1 MSTIA
6 SVDLELFR
14 RVVDH
19 MVAAADAAPS
29 MDDPF
34 PHTLIRGLFPDDVY
48 DRLQSL
54 LPDPSQYKRFSYQKH
69 QDADGESNRRRFQ
82 LKTEFMSVLD
92 PERQMFWRTIRN
104 AIGSGEFKQ
113 SVFAR
118 VRDGLALR
126 YRCDPDA
133 AASLP
138 GHALPELFHETA
150 GYHIKPHPDTRRKVV
165 TMQIA
170 LPTDESCAAMGTEF
184 YRRSLRPAD
193 WADEPRGFEI
203 AKTMP
208 FVPNTA
214 YAFAVLNTIRLK
226 SWHGRS
232 QMSVNAGGDGAT
244 VRNSIL
250 NIWYER
256 IEDANPEIAADNAE
270 VEQSARLRRAA

>member
-29 MDDPF
+29 MADPF

-48 DRLQSL
+48 DRLQQC
-54 LPDPSQYKRFSYQKH
+54 LPRPSQYKKFSYRKH
-69 QDADGESNRRRFQ
+69 QDADGASNRRRFQ
-82 LKTEFMSVLD
+82 LNADNLAILD
-92 PERQMFWRTIRN
+92 TERQTFWRTVRN
-104 AIGSGEFKQ
+104 AIGSEDFKR
-113 SVFAR
+113 SVFDR
-118 VRDGLALR
+118 VRGGLSLR
-126 YRCDPDA
+126 YRCEPDE

-138 GHALPELFHETA
+138 GFALPELFHETA

-170 LPTDESCAAMGTEF
+170 LPTDDSGATMGTEF

-193 WADEPRGFEI
+193 WTTEPRGFEI
-203 AKTMP
+203 VKTMP

-214 YAFAVLNTIRLK
+214 YAFAVLNTVRLK

-232 QMSVNAGGDGAT
+232 QMSVDSVGDNPP

-250 NIWYER
+250 NIWYEEV
-256 IEDANPEIAADNAE
+256 EDANPEIAADNAE
-270 VEQSARLRRAA
+270 INHSAAIRKAA